1 MRRQKRKD
9 TGIEMAVRR
18 RLHAMGLRYRVDHR
32 VLEGSRRRHDVV
44 FTRARVIVDV
54 RGCFWHACP
63 EHGTR
68 PKANADWWEAK
79 LEANVARD
87 RDTERRA
94 AEQGWL
100 LIVVWEHDD
109 PDEAAAR
116 IVEAVAFRSG

>member
-18 RLHAMGLRYRVDHR
+18 RLHGRGLRYRVDHR
-32 VLEGSRRRHDVV
+32 VLEGSRRRHDIV

-54 RGCFWHACP
+54 RGCFWHRCP
-63 EHGTR
+63 EHGTI
-68 PKANADWWEAK
+68 PKANGGWWEAK
-79 LEANVARD
+79 LGANVARD

-109 PDEAAAR
+109 LDDAAAG
-116 IVEAVAFRSG
+116 VADAVRHRSG